1 MSTSEKKKYGVQKGI
16 LKLRSKQEYLA
27 LRKLSHLSKNM
38 YNVGLYSVR
47 QHFFETKKYLNYNN
61 NYHLCKTNENY
72 TLMGTAAAQQT
83 LKKVEENFK
92 SFFGLLKNKDRKA
105 NIPKYLDKE
114 SFFELSYPQFRLQ
127 KDGTFNVP
135 ISSAFFKK
143 YGPINIQ
150 FPTNLEVKNIVEIRI
165 IPKYN
170 AHYFEI
176 EYIYKV
182 HVVATDLDENK
193 ALVIDLGI
201 DNFAA
206 CLDTLGNAFIID
218 GKRLKSANQWYNK
231 ENARLQSIKDKQ
243 QVVQLTNA
251 QIRLLRKRNHILR
264 DVLNKTTHY
273 MIRHCVEHGIGKI
286 VVGHNKGWKSKSKM
300 GKQANQRFVQIPHSV
315 LMNKIQSMCE
325 RHGIQFTRQEE
336 SYTSKA
342 SFLDHDAIPV
352 YGEPKESK
360 PIFSGRRVSRGLY
373 QTGRSVL
380 INADMNGAANI
391 LRKCTHTSALAGKVV
406 RGLLAV
412 PVRIRLE

>member
-1 MSTSEKKKYGVQKGI
+1 MSKSETKMYGVQKGI

-27 LRKLSHLSKNM
+27 LRRLSHLSKNM

-47 QHFFETKKYLNYNN
+47 QHYFETKKYLNYNK

-92 SFFGLLKNKDRKA
+92 SFFGLLKSKDRKA
-105 NIPKYLDKE
+105 NIPNYLDKE

-135 ISSAFFKK
+135 MSSAFKK
-143 YGPINIQ
+143 EYGPINIR
-150 FPTNLEVKNIVEIRI
+150 FPTNLEVKNIVEVRI

-176 EYIYKV
+176 EYVYKV
-182 HVVATDLDENK
+182 HVEATNLDENE
-193 ALVIDLGI
+193 ALTIDLGV
-201 DNFAA
+201 DNLAA

-218 GKRLKSANQWYNK
+218 GKRIKSVNLWYNK
-231 ENARLQSIKDKQ
+231 ENHRLQSIKDKQ
-243 QVVQLTNA
+243 DIVQLTNG
-251 QIRLLRKRNHILR
+251 QIRLLRKRNHVLR
-264 DVLNKTTHY
+264 DYLNKTTHY
-273 MIRHCVEHGIGKI
+273 MIQHCLEHGIGKI
-286 VVGHNKGWKSKSKM
+286 VVGHNKGWKNKSNM

-315 LMNKIQSMCE
+315 LMNKIESMCE
-325 RHGIQFTRQEE
+325 RYGIQFTRQEE

-342 SFLDHDAIPV
+342 SFLDQDVIPV
-352 YGEPKESK
+352 YGELKESK
-360 PIFSGRRVSRGLY
+360 PVFSGRRVSRGLY
-373 QTGRSVL
+373 QTGRFVL
-380 INADMNGAANI
+380 VNSDMNGAANI

-406 RGLLAV
+406 KGLLAV
-412 PVRIRLE
+412 PVRIRLA

>member
-27 LRKLSHLSKNM
+27 LRRLSHLSKNM

-47 QHFFETKKYLNYNN
+47 QHFFETKQYLNYAK

-92 SFFGLLKNKDRKA
+92 SFFGLLKIKDRKA
-105 NIPKYLDKE
+105 NIPNYLDKE
-114 SFFELSYPQFRLQ
+114 SFFELSYPHFRLQ

-135 ISSAFFKK
+135 MSSAFKK
-143 YGPINIQ
+143 EYGLINIQ

-170 AHYFEI
+170 AHFFEI
-176 EYIYKV
+176 EYVYKV
-182 HVVATDLDENK
+182 HVEATDLDENE

-201 DNFAA
+201 DNLAA

-243 QVVQLTNA
+243 QIIQLTNG

-264 DVLNKTTHY
+264 DVLNKTTHH
-273 MIRHCVEHGIGKI
+273 MIWHCLEHGIGKT
-286 VVGHNKGWKSKSKM
+286 S
-300 GKQANQRFVQIPHSV
+300 
-315 LMNKIQSMCE
+315 E
-325 RHGIQFTRQEE
+325 FTLHYREF
-336 SYTSKA
+336 A
-342 SFLDHDAIPV
+342 CF
-352 YGEPKESK
+352 
-360 PIFSGRRVSRGLY
+360 
-373 QTGRSVL
+373 
-380 INADMNGAANI
+380 NA
-391 LRKCTHTSALAGKVV
+391 
-406 RGLLAV
+406 
-412 PVRIRLE
+412 